1 MDEILTFSNEAK
13 AGIRLTAI
21 LICIFAEAAIVV
33 PVVCVKIMV
42 RIIYTFINTFVIIY
56 ICVCVCV
63 CVDVPVE
70 YQNKNHAFLYQ
81 DSDHEQLLEMMN

>member
-56 ICVCVCV
+56 VCV